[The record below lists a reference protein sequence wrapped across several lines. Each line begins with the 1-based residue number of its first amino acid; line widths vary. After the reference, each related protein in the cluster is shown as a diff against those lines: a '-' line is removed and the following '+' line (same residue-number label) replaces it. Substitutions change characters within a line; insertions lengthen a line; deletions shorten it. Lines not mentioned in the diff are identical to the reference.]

1 MLSGLL
7 ISMALS
13 PCMGQVSN
21 TNQLAAQVA
30 AIQVQVN
37 SLQARAAGLK
47 RTTNEQA
54 PPADVD
60 AVADYVLTSG
70 TKCGPQTITG
80 WTEKYDYV
88 RTAAAVSA
96 TNMFNANSGTL
107 TPPKEGYYHI
117 CAYSRFQNSGN
128 AVEMCIRKGTQRI
141 ACYGNAVQYDWRS
154 TGACTNVLLATTDT
168 VSLYLESGG
177 SQVCVQETGW
187 LYNRISIQL
196 IQQTEAN

>member
-1 MLSGLL
+1 MGSLLLTMSWLGLFAVFY
-7 ISMALS
+7 ICS
-13 PCMGQVSN
+13 PCMGQIRTSDQLQNQV
-21 TNQLAAQVA
+21 TNLVGVIA
-30 AIQVQVN
+30 N
-37 SLQARAAGLK
+37 LQTATRNLQ
-47 RTTNEQA
+47 RTTNE
-54 PPADVD
+54 
-60 AVADYVLTSG
+60 
-70 TKCGPQTITG
+70 
-80 WTEKYDYV
+80 
-88 RTAAAVSA
+88 A
-96 TNMFNANSGTL
+96 TNSGTL

-177 SQVCVQETGW
+177 SQDCVQETGW

-196 IQQTEAN
+196 IQQTAA